1 MRDLSWKHHDNAPL
15 AQLVEQAALNRKVG
29 GSNPSRG
36 TKLKNKNMLTT
47 EEKQKLIKNYKLHD
61 QDTGSPEVQ
70 IAILSEEINRLLLH
84 LKKNAKDLHSRRGLL
99 KMVVRRK
106 KLLKLLK
113 KEDEKRYESVIKKV
127 GLKKK

>member
-1 MRDLSWKHHDNAPL
+1 
-15 AQLVEQAALNRKVG
+15 
-29 GSNPSRG
+29 
-36 TKLKNKNMLTT
+36 MLTT

-113 KEDEKRYESVIKKV
+113 KEDEKRYENVIKKV